1 MRIYFQLIKES
12 FSFATDSLLANKL
25 RTFLSLLGVTIG
37 IFAIIAVFTMVDSI
51 RKNINSS
58 VASLGDQVIYVQK
71 WPWIFDKDF
80 PWWKYMNRP
89 QPNLEELSD
98 LKKKSEIGQY
108 FAFQITANSTVKHNQ
123 NSAEFINIAGVS
135 EDYEHVKNFEIE
147 QGRYFSDLE
156 LRNGK
161 NVIVLGDEIAKQLFE
176 NQSPIDQFVSIRG
189 RKLRVIGLLKR
200 EGQNLI
206 DLGLDNSVIVPINF
220 TKTVIDIRAEFLNPS
235 IMIKPKLGFTNAEL
249 IDELTGLM
257 RGIRSLAPKD
267 EDNFALNESKLIS
280 NTFDQ
285 LIGIVNIAGIFIG
298 FFSILVGGF
307 GIANI
312 MFVSVKERTNIIG
325 IQKALGAKNYFVLTQ
340 FLFESVLLCIL
351 GGIIG
356 LFLVF
361 ILSALISLALDFEIY
376 LSVKNI
382 ILGLGIST
390 VIGIIS
396 GIIPAISASRLDP
409 VEAMRAK

>member
-12 FSFATDSLLANKL
+12 FSFAADSLLANKL

-51 RKNINSS
+51 RKNINNS

-80 PWWKYMNRP
+80 PWWKYVNRP
-89 QPNLEELSD
+89 QPNLEEMAD
-98 LKKKSEIGQY
+98 LKKKSELGEF
-108 FAFQITANSTVKHNQ
+108 FAFQITANSTVKYKT
-123 NSAEFINIAGVS
+123 NSAEFVNIAGVS
-135 EDYEHVKNFEIE
+135 EDYEQVKNFEIE
-147 QGRYFSDLE
+147 QGRYFSELE

-161 NVIVLGDEIAKQLFE
+161 NVIVLGDEIAKQLFD
-176 NQSPIDQFVSIRG
+176 NQSPIEQFVNIRG
-189 RKLRVIGLLKR
+189 RKLRVIGVLKR

-220 TKTVIDIRAEFLNPS
+220 TKTVIDIKAEYLNPS
-235 IMIKPKLGFTNAEL
+235 LMVKPKLGFTNAQL

-257 RGIRSLAPKD
+257 RGIRRLTPKE

-285 LIGIVNIAGIFIG
+285 LIGIVNIAGVFIG

-325 IQKALGAKNYFVLTQ
+325 IQKSLGAKNYFVLTQ
-340 FLFESVLLCIL
+340 FLFESVMLCIL
-351 GGIIG
+351 GGLIG
-356 LFLVF
+356 LFFVF
-361 ILSALISLALDFEIY
+361 ILSALISILLDFDLY

-382 ILGLGIST
+382 FLGLGIST
-390 VIGIIS
+390 IIGIIS
-396 GIIPAISASRLDP
+396 GIVPAISASRLDP